1 MSPAEQRTSARDTD
15 SITPYTAPSGVAAE
29 RGGDGLGGPQGREAG
44 GAGEGHQPVPGDH
57 QEEDCDDDVDDDD
70 DGDDCDDDD
79 YDDDDDQDKLAD
91 VTQSYQQKIGILETK
106 IIDKELEK
114 GYNK

>member
-1 MSPAEQRTSARDTD
+1 MSPAELRTSARDTD

-44 GAGEGHQPVPGDH
+44 GAGEGHQPVPGD
-57 QEEDCDDDVDDDD
+57 DDDD
-70 DGDDCDDDD
+70 AAADDDD
-79 YDDDDDQDKLAD
+79 YDGQDKLAD

-114 GYNK
+114 G

>member
-1 MSPAEQRTSARDTD
+1 MHFK
-15 SITPYTAPSGVAAE
+15 Y
-29 RGGDGLGGPQGREAG
+29 
-44 GAGEGHQPVPGDH
+44 
-57 QEEDCDDDVDDDD
+57 DDDD
-70 DGDDCDDDD
+70 DDDD
-79 YDDDDDQDKLAD
+79 YDDDDDDDVDYDDDDNDDNYDGQDKLAD

>member
-1 MSPAEQRTSARDTD
+1 MSPSEHRTSARHNIILHTVV
-15 SITPYTAPSGVAAE
+15 GVAAE

-44 GAGEGHQPVPGDH
+44 GAREGHQPVPGD
-57 QEEDCDDDVDDDD
+57 DDNDDNDDIDDDD
-70 DGDDCDDDD
+70 DDDEFDDDEFD
-79 YDDDDDQDKLAD
+79 YGQDKLAD